1 MFSIPLRLDKL
12 DIYIYIYTTVNA
24 TICSLLVA
32 TVPRCKL
39 LTWTTCFGH
48 EDHLQVHIE
57 LSQTLRGYCLCV
69 LSVQH
74 NHEQWVVTVYVF
86 YQSTVIT
93 DIERLLFMCFISPT

>member
-1 MFSIPLRLDKL
+1 MGVVAPGEKKCEVYYCTTIIVLMLLLCEKKIVKRFVQCYVF

-57 LSQTLRGYCLCV
+57 PRCS
-69 LSVQH
+69 
-74 NHEQWVVTVYVF
+74 
-86 YQSTVIT
+86 
-93 DIERLLFMCFISPT
+93 